1 MSSRAMASLTIR
13 WVWLSVALHL
23 TMMADGPQVAV
34 RVLHAHKVRAHVVLD
49 AVLLEERLDA
59 VADLRVVVL
68 REREERKGR
77 GKERK

>member
-1 MSSRAMASLTIR
+1 MAL
-13 WVWLSVALHL
+13 L
-23 TMMADGPQVAV
+23 TMMANGPQVAV

-68 REREERKGR
+68 REREEKKGR
-77 GKERK
+77 GKEGK